1 MITKQLQDRL
11 RRNENS
17 DVKWCALGLVCFCF
31 LFGCIVYNT
40 ANASDGKFVK
50 VWDGAKYMS
59 HAEVDAYIARL
70 EDEVTRLGGDTA
82 EIATQR

>member
-1 MITKQLQDRL
+1 
-11 RRNENS
+11 
-17 DVKWCALGLVCFCF
+17 
-31 LFGCIVYNT
+31 
-40 ANASDGKFVK
+40 VK